1 MNKDVRVDIIYFC
14 TPADWRF
21 ESELHGDAYDLRLLT
36 QTASTRVEAVHALGR
51 AVGRSEIILI
61 IGGFYGEIYL
71 PATVAA
77 AIGFSCQRVGLAGAT
92 REETLVFPAGSTPFA
107 LDGRLRG
114 ASVSSGPQTIF
125 FLDEDRAGRIRLLR
139 EAILPQILSRYALA
153 GGAQTP
159 PPAANAAGKPLAKS
173 PEKADVPLQEAGTA
187 ASGSPAN
194 AADQPLAKAPERA
207 DVPAREAGTAASG
220 SPANAADKPLAKAPE
235 RADVPAREA
244 GTAASGSSANKADKP
259 LAKVPERADVPAP
272 EAEAAAVPEPLE
284 IERVVLTP
292 RRPASKT
299 GRELPRIPQLEEPSA
314 AEKQILEGLPRLHLS
329 PEREGKA
336 DRLPEKLSFPERE
349 PESLPRTHVELKNIR
364 IAAAPEPKEKP
375 ASISTKERP
384 KEARA
389 AEIPPVEMKKMHLP
403 TEDAPKPGDWLRAE
417 ALPDGEDAP
426 PPEEE
431 ALAVGRVAKIVI
443 AVIAVVLLLL
453 ALWSGYSYF
462 ASAAGEA
469 ALPSGWTA
477 EAKEWGGTVW

>member
-159 PPAANAAGKPLAKS
+159 PPAANAAGKPLAK
-173 PEKADVPLQEAGTA
+173 
-187 ASGSPAN
+187 
-194 AADQPLAKAPERA
+194 
-207 DVPAREAGTAASG
+207 
-220 SPANAADKPLAKAPE
+220 APE

-244 GTAASGSSANKADKP
+244 GTAASGSSANKADKPLAKVPEKADVPLQEAGTAASGSPANAADKP

>member
-36 QTASTRVEAVHALGR
+36 QTASTRAEAVHALGR

-139 EAILPQILSRYALA
+139 EAILPQILSRYALED
-153 GGAQTP
+153 GAQTP
-159 PPAANAAGKPLAKS
+159 SSAADTVSLTES
-173 PEKADVPLQEAGTA
+173 A

-194 AADQPLAKAPERA
+194 IADKLLAKAPERA
-207 DVPAREAGTAASG
+207 DVPSREAGTAASG
-220 SPANAADKPLAKAPE
+220 SPVNAADKPLAKTPE
-235 RADVPAREA
+235 GADVPSREA
-244 GTAASGSSANKADKP
+244 GT
-259 LAKVPERADVPAP
+259 
-272 EAEAAAVPEPLE
+272 AAVPEPLE
-284 IERVVLTP
+284 SERVVLTP

-299 GRELPRIPQLEEPSA
+299 GRELPRIPRLEEPSA

-336 DRLPEKLSFPERE
+336 ERLPEKLSFPERE
-349 PESLPRTHVELKNIR
+349 PESLPRTHVELKDIR

-375 ASISTKERP
+375 ASILTEERP
-384 KEARA
+384 EETRA
-389 AEIPPVEMKKMHLP
+389 VEIPPVEMKKMHLP
-403 TEDAPKPGDWLRAE
+403 AEDAPKPGDWLRAE

-431 ALAVGRVAKIVI
+431 ALAIGRVAKIVI

-462 ASAAGEA
+462 ASDAGEA

-477 EAKEWGGTVW
+477 EAEEWGGTVW

>member
-159 PPAANAAGKPLAKS
+159 PPAANAAGKPLAKAPERADVPAPEAEAAAS
-173 PEKADVPLQEAGTA
+173 GSSANKADKPLAKVPEKADVPLQEAGTA

-194 AADQPLAKAPERA
+194 A
-207 DVPAREAGTAASG
+207 
-220 SPANAADKPLAKAPE
+220 
-235 RADVPAREA
+235 
-244 GTAASGSSANKADKP
+244 ADKP

>member
-1 MNKDVRVDIIYFC
+1 M
-14 TPADWRF
+14 
-21 ESELHGDAYDLRLLT
+21 
-36 QTASTRVEAVHALGR
+36 
-51 AVGRSEIILI
+51 
-61 IGGFYGEIYL
+61 
-71 PATVAA
+71 
-77 AIGFSCQRVGLAGAT
+77 
-92 REETLVFPAGSTPFA
+92 
-107 LDGRLRG
+107 
-114 ASVSSGPQTIF
+114 
-125 FLDEDRAGRIRLLR
+125 
-139 EAILPQILSRYALA
+139 
-153 GGAQTP
+153 
-159 PPAANAAGKPLAKS
+159 
-173 PEKADVPLQEAGTA
+173 
-187 ASGSPAN
+187 
-194 AADQPLAKAPERA
+194 
-207 DVPAREAGTAASG
+207 
-220 SPANAADKPLAKAPE
+220 
-235 RADVPAREA
+235 
-244 GTAASGSSANKADKP
+244 
-259 LAKVPERADVPAP
+259 
-272 EAEAAAVPEPLE
+272 PEPLE

>member
-159 PPAANAAGKPLAKS
+159 PPAANAA
-173 PEKADVPLQEAGTA
+173 
-187 ASGSPAN
+187 
-194 AADQPLAKAPERA
+194 
-207 DVPAREAGTAASG
+207 
-220 SPANAADKPLAKAPE
+220 DKPLAKAPE

-244 GTAASGSSANKADKP
+244 GTAASGSSANKADKPLAKVPEKADVPLQEAGTAASGSPANAADKP

>member
-139 EAILPQILSRYALA
+139 EAILPQILSRYALT

-194 AADQPLAKAPERA
+194 AAD
-207 DVPAREAGTAASG
+207 
-220 SPANAADKPLAKAPE
+220 KPLAKAPE
-235 RADVPAREA
+235 RADAP
-244 GTAASGSSANKADKP
+244 S
-259 LAKVPERADVPAP
+259 P

-284 IERVVLTP
+284 SERVVLTP

-299 GRELPRIPQLEEPSA
+299 GRELPRIPQLGEPSA

-403 TEDAPKPGDWLRAE
+403 TEGAPKPGDWLRAE

>member
-159 PPAANAAGKPLAKS
+159 PPAANAA
-173 PEKADVPLQEAGTA
+173 
-187 ASGSPAN
+187 
-194 AADQPLAKAPERA
+194 DQPLAKAPERA

-220 SPANAADKPLAKAPE
+220 SPANAAGKPLAKSPE
-235 RADVPAREA
+235 RADAP
-244 GTAASGSSANKADKP
+244 S
-259 LAKVPERADVPAP
+259 P

-284 IERVVLTP
+284 SERVVLTP